1 MYNGSTLTPQR
12 FNFIPPIID
21 DVLLD
26 SVGRRVHNVIHP
38 FGINLIVF
46 NFRHTSMKPFH
57 GSITGDLVLEQTTDL
72 PSNVSFVFPLVYLGV
87 GIVHLQTQP
96 GTNRLKGGINLKIL
110 NV

>member
-26 SVGRRVHNVIHP
+26 SVGHRVHNVIHP
-38 FGINLIVF
+38 FGINLVVF

-57 GSITGDLVLEQTTDL
+57 VSIKPVTLSSNRQQTFRPMCLSCFRWFTSVLE
-72 PSNVSFVFPLVYLGV
+72 SFTFRLN
-87 GIVHLQTQP
+87 P
-96 GTNRLKGGINLKIL
+96 GPIG
-110 NV
+110 